1 MMFKFEPST
10 YGPVL
15 APLVAIDRR
24 CDLGPGVA
32 DKSLQSELDRLTV
45 ARAFAHAQDVD
56 QDMASACLAGVC
68 LLHDFLDL
76 SHTISQSITTPTGSY
91 WHGIMHRREGD
102 FSNAKYWF
110 RRVGEHPV
118 FQPLAEQIQTQVS
131 QYADLRPLIADGGWD
146 PYAMVDACQASQ
158 AEQANPTSLEI
169 CRDVQQ
175 WEWELLFH
183 YCYDRA
189 VG

>member
-1 MMFKFEPST
+1 MFVFEPST
-10 YGPVL
+10 YGPLL

-45 ARAFAHAQDVD
+45 AQAFAHVQDVD
-56 QDMASACLAGVC
+56 PDMASACLAGAC

-118 FQPLAEQIQTQVS
+118 FQPLAEQVQAQVL
-131 QYADLRPLIADGGWD
+131 QHADLGPLVADGGWD
-146 PYAMVDACQASQ
+146 PNAMVDACQ

>member
-1 MMFKFEPST
+1 MNPFEPTT
-10 YGPVL
+10 YGPL
-15 APLVAIDRR
+15 LGPLVAIDRR
-24 CDLGPGVA
+24 CDLGSGVA
-32 DKSLQSELDRLTV
+32 NESLRSELDRLTV
-45 ARAFAHAQDVD
+45 EGAFAHVRVVDVD
-56 QDMASACLAGVC
+56 MAHACLAGIC

-76 SHTISQSITTPTGSY
+76 SHTRSQAITTPTGSY

-118 FQPLAEQIQTQVS
+118 FEPLAEQVQASYPAEFESLVTG
-131 QYADLRPLIADGGWD
+131 DRWD
-146 PYAMVDACQASQ
+146 PHAMIDACQASQ
-158 AEQANPTSLEI
+158 ADQAGLEF

-175 WEWELLFH
+175 WEWELLYHF
-183 YCYDRA
+183 CYDRA

>member
-1 MMFKFEPST
+1 MFVFEPST

-15 APLVAIDRR
+15 ASLVATDRR
-24 CDLGPGVA
+24 CDLGPGAA
-32 DKSLQSELDRLTV
+32 DQSLQSELERLTV
-45 ARAFAHAQDVD
+45 TQAFAHVQVVD
-56 QDMASACLAGVC
+56 SDMASACLAGVC
-68 LLHDFLDL
+68 LLYDFLDL

-118 FQPLAEQIQTQVS
+118 FWPLAEQVQTQVS
-131 QYADLRPLIADGGWD
+131 QHAVLKSLLEGGGWD

-158 AEQANPTSLEI
+158 ADPANSTDLEI

-183 YCYDRA
+183 YCYDQA
-189 VG
+189 VE